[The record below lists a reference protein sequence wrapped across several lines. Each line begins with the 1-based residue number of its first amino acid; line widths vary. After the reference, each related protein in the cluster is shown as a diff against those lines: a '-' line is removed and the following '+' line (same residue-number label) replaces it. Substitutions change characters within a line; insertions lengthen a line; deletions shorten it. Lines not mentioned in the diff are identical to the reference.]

1 MVDDVSQTL
10 FVVHNRSGTLK
21 DFYSTLQF
29 FPFLQIRESTF
40 YIVAHY
46 GQRTLNDLL
55 WARKKIGFHV
65 KSFVIPSLQFLCPY
79 CKSFLVFLKNH
90 LFLSVLSQDNYSNG
104 EEMKLVTSLLTF
116 LLGHC

>member
-1 MVDDVSQTL
+1 MADDVSQAL

-55 WARKKIGFHV
+55 WSRKKDWFSCEIFCS
-65 KSFVIPSLQFLCPY
+65 SFTSISMPV
-79 CKSFLVFLKNH
+79 LKII
-90 LFLSVLSQDNYSNG
+90 F
-104 EEMKLVTSLLTF
+104 
-116 LLGHC
+116 